1 MATMYPNGNFHS
13 EKEQLKAEIQELKLE
28 LQVLKIEMNKF
39 KEFMNT
45 KASFVDFKV
54 FKFNEDQEKN
64 KIREITSQLNLNL
77 WSDDPDELPF

>member
-1 MATMYPNGNFHS
+1 MARMLNEHHTLIN
-13 EKEQLKAEIQELKLE
+13 EIQELKLE
-28 LQVLKIEMNKF
+28 LEGLKTEMSKF